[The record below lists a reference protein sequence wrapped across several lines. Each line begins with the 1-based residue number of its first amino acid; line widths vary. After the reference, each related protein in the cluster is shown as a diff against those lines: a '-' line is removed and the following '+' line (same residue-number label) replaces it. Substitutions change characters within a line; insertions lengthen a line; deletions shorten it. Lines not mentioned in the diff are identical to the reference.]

1 MKQKYVQPEMMVL
14 ELKLQNQ
21 LLQSSVI
28 VTDEETVEQW

>member
-1 MKQKYVQPEMMVL
+1 MKQKYVRPEIAVL

-28 VTDEETVEQW
+28 VTDEETMEQW